1 MSVVMSTIGCGLV
14 LAGFAAENF
23 AEHHR
28 WQSASG
34 PAPLDALTLMGLV
47 LPLAGVTMLAVQAI

>member
-23 AEHHR
+23 AEHR

-47 LPLAGVTMLAVQAI
+47 LPLAGVAMLGVQVF